1 MRMPVCCTCYMFFQ
15 TEPLN
20 NFFTVYLQQ
29 VTENVEL
36 DASLDPKADLW
47 SLGVLAAG

>member
-1 MRMPVCCTCYMFFQ
+1 MRMPVCCTFYMFFQ
-15 TEPLN
+15 TTPLN
-20 NFFTVYLQQ
+20 NFFTISSQQ

-36 DASLDPKADLW
+36 DASLGPKVDLW